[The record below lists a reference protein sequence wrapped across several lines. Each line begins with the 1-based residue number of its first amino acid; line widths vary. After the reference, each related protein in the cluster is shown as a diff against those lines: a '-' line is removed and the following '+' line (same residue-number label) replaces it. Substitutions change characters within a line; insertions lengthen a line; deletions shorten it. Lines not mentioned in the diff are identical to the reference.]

1 MQCSSLG
8 KFETCS
14 GIGLLRGQL
23 AGWCQSC
30 PGFHFRWHDPT
41 QPINWVTQPNPSTE
55 WPNQTHQLSDPTKP
69 INWVTQPNPS
79 TEWPNPTHQLSD
91 PTKPINWVTQPNPS
105 TEWPNPTHQLSDPTK
120 PIANLTIWIQSQPD
134 CRQLINVN
142 NIIWTHKHHF
152 HDHKVKT
159 NSYCKELSYRCLE
172 CTPTTRVSHCL
183 SQWCK

>member
-1 MQCSSLG
+1 MQFIGQVWNLQWHRPTKGAVGRLVSEL
-8 KFETCS
+8 S
-14 GIGLLRGQL
+14 GVPFSVTRPNPTHQL
-23 AGWCQSC
+23 S
-30 PGFHFRWHDPT
+30 DPT
-41 QPINWVTQPNPSTE
+41 KPINWVTQPNPSTE

-79 TEWPNPTHQLSD
+79 TEWPNQ
-91 PTKPINWVTQPNPS
+91 
-105 TEWPNPTHQLSDPTK
+105 THQLSDPTK